1 MHKTFKTAV
10 LAVSAVFLAGSLAIA
25 AQATPPVAP
34 DAAPPAPQHQV
45 KTGKGK
51 KRSGK
56 KAGRKKNRKKSAS
69 TAPR

>member
-34 DAAPPAPQHQV
+34 DAAPPTPQHQA
-45 KTGKGK
+45 KTGKSK

-56 KAGRKKNRKKSAS
+56 KTARKRNRKKSAS

>member
-25 AQATPPVAP
+25 GQATPPPVAP
-34 DAAPPAPQHQV
+34 DAAPPAPQHQT

-51 KRSGK
+51 KHSGK
-56 KAGRKKNRKKSAS
+56 KGRRKNRKKSAS
-69 TAPR
+69 TAPK